1 LTKHICNDN
10 LISSITVIDTHVYP
24 HITEGLEVMAFAYG
38 QTTATPA
45 GLLSYPKVFKAEA
58 SPLNPTKPKFSCSIL
73 IPKEAKIDS
82 IVEECRKVA
91 KELFGSKFSG
101 KLGQFGDKQPIKDGD
116 LKGENDPAFGHWILT
131 ANASDKRK
139 PFVFDRFNKQIDDE
153 NEIYGGA
160 IGILWVQPVA
170 YDHEGIKGV
179 KLTIEGVQKLADGEP
194 FQKRWSP
201 MDVSGAADVPD
212 YLKGRVAASRPTFQP
227 ARAAASSESDADR
240 ALKAALAGSTGSF
253 SGDVDGDESTPF

>member
-1 LTKHICNDN
+1 
-10 LISSITVIDTHVYP
+10 
-24 HITEGLEVMAFAYG
+24 MAFSYG
-38 QTTATPA
+38 RTIATPA
-45 GLLSYPKVFKAEA
+45 GLLSYPKVFRAEA
-58 SPLNPTKPKFSCSIL
+58 SPLNPNKPKFSCSIL
-73 IPKEAKIDS
+73 VPKEAKLDS
-82 IVEECRKVA
+82 LIEECRKVA

-116 LKGENDPAFGHWILT
+116 LKGEGDPAVGHWILT

-139 PFVFDRFNKQIDDE
+139 PFVFDRFNKQIEDE

-170 YDHEGIKGV
+170 YDHEGVKGV

-201 MDVSGAADVPD
+201 MDVSGTAEIPD
-212 YLKGRVAASRPTFQP
+212 YLKGRVAAGRPTYQP
-227 ARAAASSESDADR
+227 QRASAPSDTDADR
-240 ALKAALAGSTGSF
+240 ALKAALAGSSGSF
-253 SGDVDGDESTPF
+253 SGDVDDDSENPF